1 MGFISSSTKDE
12 GGVTVSVPFEKVKK
26 AFARILEELEKNRQ
40 YLNDLDAPIG
50 DSDHGESVTNAFRK
64 VKEAVDQH
72 PEGDRDIGKLLQEV
86 GKSIIFSGGAAMGP
100 LYGTAFMDAG
110 KVVSGKTEL
119 TPQDVVAMWEAFG
132 GGIARRGQAK
142 VGEKT
147 MYDTIYPMVES
158 LKKSLTA
165 GESFEA
171 MLRKAIEEARRG
183 MESTRDMLSLR
194 GRSSRLGER
203 SIGHIDP
210 GAASSFIVVKT
221 FLETLLEG

>member
-1 MGFISSSTKDE
+1 MSI
-12 GGVTVSVPFEKVKK
+12 PFETVKK
-26 AFARILEELEKNRQ
+26 AFSRILEELEKNRQ

-64 VKEAVDQH
+64 VKEAVDRY
-72 PEGDRDIGKLLQEV
+72 PEGNRDIGKLLQEV

-110 KVVSGKTEL
+110 KVVDGKSEL
-119 TPQDVVAMWEAFG
+119 TPQDVVAMWEAFA

-158 LKKSLTA
+158 LKASLA
-165 GESFEA
+165 KGESFEE
-171 MLRKAIEEARRG
+171 MLTGAIEAARQG
-183 MESTRDMLSLR
+183 MEATKNMLSLR

-210 GAASSFIVVKT
+210 GAASSFIVVKA
-221 FLETLLEG
+221 FLETLLEK